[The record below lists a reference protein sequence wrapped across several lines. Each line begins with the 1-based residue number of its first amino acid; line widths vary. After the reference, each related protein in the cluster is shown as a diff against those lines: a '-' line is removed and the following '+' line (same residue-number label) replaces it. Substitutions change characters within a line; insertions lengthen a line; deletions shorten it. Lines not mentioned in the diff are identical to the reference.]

1 MVSAEETKS
10 NGSFL
15 HTLKK
20 QTKNKNKKIGGN
32 IVVVVVVAVEVEVVP
47 V

>member
-1 MVSAEETKS
+1 MFVVSADETKS

-15 HTLKK
+15 NTLKK

-32 IVVVVVVAVEVEVVP
+32 IAVVVVEVEVVP